1 MAVKYE
7 TELYPALK
15 AFWTARGYEVKAEVR
30 GCDLVAL
37 RPDEPLPVIVEMKK
51 TFTLALLL
59 QGLERQRTGAAVWL
73 AVERNRVKK
82 GAHNQRFGEI
92 ADMCR
97 RLSLGFVTVTFY
109 KTKPPVIEVWSEVGR
124 RPDMVEPGSFA
135 SEASA
140 HYGPSSAGSAT
151 AAASARPAGRRKG
164 TAKLL
169 KEFAGRSGDYNVG
182 GSTQRK
188 LVTAY
193 RERALQC
200 ALALRCSGNPALAP
214 RQIGA
219 LTGVANPGQLLRSNY
234 YGWFR
239 RSGRGL
245 YTLTPA
251 GLAAL
256 TEYAEAVAYWTS
268 VFPWAAESTA
278 ADARSTGESL
288 AAIRETSV
296 AAADPEADPDAYSF
310 EVTPAAS
317 EHEPQQPDF
326 SGARS
331 APHPA
336 PEVIYR

>member
-30 GCDLVAL
+30 GCDLVAI
-37 RPDEPLPVIVEMKK
+37 RPDDARPVIVEMKK

-82 GAHNQRFGEI
+82 GAHNQRYAEI

-109 KTKPPVIEVWSEVGR
+109 KTKPPVTEVWCDTDSRAAHPLEAAEAR
-124 RPDMVEPGSFA
+124 TEYGSA
-135 SEASA
+135 ERAA
-140 HYGPSSAGSAT
+140 DAGSLVPAMT
-151 AAASARPAGRRKG
+151 PAPAAAVPSAIPAPRPGGRRKG

-182 GSTQRK
+182 GSTRRK

-200 ALALRCSGNPALAP
+200 ALALSCSDSPTLAP
-214 RQIGA
+214 RDVGA
-219 LTGVANPGQLLRSNY
+219 LTGVPDPGQLLRSNY

-239 RSGRGL
+239 RAARGL
-245 YTLTPA
+245 YALSPA
-251 GLAAL
+251 GRAAL
-256 TEYAEAVAYWTS
+256 AEYGEAVAYWRTRY
-268 VFPWAAESTA
+268 PWAAASDA
-278 ADARSTGESL
+278 ASPSGPDQ
-288 AAIRETSV
+288 TS
-296 AAADPEADPDAYSF
+296 AAAPEQAELYP
-310 EVTPAAS
+310 
-317 EHEPQQPDF
+317 EPQ
-326 SGARS
+326 AVR
-331 APHPA
+331 
-336 PEVIYR
+336 R